1 MGLRG
6 TRCETSHHLPKCGGI
21 SVPLLLMRTL
31 SRPTTHHSTD
41 RCCVRVAGPIGCDYP
56 NNRLSAPYRWRVP
69 SLASTRQSSRMSADT
84 CESRFPTT
92 KPAPMRRRA
101 HELSWLRW
109 IAAGSLSDDLLRVV
123 RGEGR
128 FSQPAQPGI
137 RRHRQNNVSETGG
150 IPHVHRFDNNDSSQ
164 QRQLPRHQT
173 VPGLFRHPRKSVDGI
188 FRSNTV
194 GFHRDKARNNT
205 KCDSRGGAVG
215 RCGADVTDEGREAMR
230 PPAPKGRAACRRNND
245 SLPGSRG
252 TGHRRR

>member
-1 MGLRG
+1 MDLRG

-21 SVPLLLMRTL
+21 SVPLSLMRTF

-41 RCCVRVAGPIGCDYP
+41 RYCVRVAGPIGCDYP

-109 IAAGSLSDDLLRVV
+109 IAAGGLLDDPLRAV

-137 RRHRQNNVSETGG
+137 CRHRQNNVS
-150 IPHVHRFDNNDSSQ
+150 V
-164 QRQLPRHQT
+164 
-173 VPGLFRHPRKSVDGI
+173 
-188 FRSNTV
+188 
-194 GFHRDKARNNT
+194 FHRHALFLLFPRQT
-205 KCDSRGGAVG
+205 PR
-215 RCGADVTDEGREAMR
+215 TL
-230 PPAPKGRAACRRNND
+230 RAASAWHACGHVLVSAGILASGDLSEGFVRAAPRLLGGDAPVTSND
-245 SLPGSRG
+245 EAPVGGLSSAAARPEVDDV
-252 TGHRRR
+252 

>member
-1 MGLRG
+1 MKPSSVARRKRATDRSFVAIDFETANQSRDSVCSIGIAIAEGGRIVALEQRLIRPPTSEFLFTYIHGFTWNEVRNEPSFAEVWRDLYPVVADAGL
-6 TRCETSHHLPKCGGI
+6 E
-21 SVPLLLMRTL
+21 
-31 SRPTTHHSTD
+31 RPTTHHSTD

-188 FRSNTV
+188 FR
-194 GFHRDKARNNT
+194 
-205 KCDSRGGAVG
+205 
-215 RCGADVTDEGREAMR
+215 
-230 PPAPKGRAACRRNND
+230 
-245 SLPGSRG
+245 
-252 TGHRRR
+252 

>member
-21 SVPLLLMRTL
+21 SIPLSLMRTL

-92 KPAPMRRRA
+92 KPAPMRRHA

-109 IAAGSLSDDLLRVV
+109 IAAGGLSDEPLRGFRRQSGLRHASITAVRTGVIVPTSFVV
-123 RGEGR
+123 LVAR
-128 FSQPAQPGI
+128 FARIQEPTAGHYAAFS
-137 RRHRQNNVSETGG
+137 RHSAFS
-150 IPHVHRFDNNDSSQ
+150 VHSSLI
-164 QRQLPRHQT
+164 LP
-173 VPGLFRHPRKSVDGI
+173 
-188 FRSNTV
+188 
-194 GFHRDKARNNT
+194 
-205 KCDSRGGAVG
+205 
-215 RCGADVTDEGREAMR
+215 
-230 PPAPKGRAACRRNND
+230 
-245 SLPGSRG
+245 
-252 TGHRRR
+252 

>member
-1 MGLRG
+1 MDLRG

-21 SVPLLLMRTL
+21 SIPLSLMRTL

-109 IAAGSLSDDLLRVV
+109 IAAGGLSDDLLRVV

-128 FSQPAQPGI
+128 FSQ
-137 RRHRQNNVSETGG
+137 RRNRE
-150 IPHVHRFDNNDSSQ
+150 
-164 QRQLPRHQT
+164 
-173 VPGLFRHPRKSVDGI
+173 SVAIG
-188 FRSNTV
+188 R
-194 GFHRDKARNNT
+194 
-205 KCDSRGGAVG
+205 SRGCAVG